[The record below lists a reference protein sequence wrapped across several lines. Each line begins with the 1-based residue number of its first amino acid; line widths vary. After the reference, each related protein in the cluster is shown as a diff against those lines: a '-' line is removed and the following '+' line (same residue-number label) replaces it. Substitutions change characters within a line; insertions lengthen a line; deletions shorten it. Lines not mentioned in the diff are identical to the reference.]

1 MKNTCI
7 VPQGTV
13 YHYNNMLQIKT
24 NAYLNILKSS
34 AKYVSEQENVLT
46 QTMGKIM
53 TVAAGM
59 PNLK

>member
-1 MKNTCI
+1 MRTSINS
-7 VPQGTV
+7 
-13 YHYNNMLQIKT
+13 
-24 NAYLNILKSS
+24 KSS